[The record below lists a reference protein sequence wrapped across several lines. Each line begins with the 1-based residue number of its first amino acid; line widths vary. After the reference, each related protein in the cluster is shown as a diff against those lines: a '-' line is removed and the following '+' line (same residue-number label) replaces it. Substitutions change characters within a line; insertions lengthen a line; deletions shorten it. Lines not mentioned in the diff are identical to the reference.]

1 MKKTIAFVL
10 AFAMTF
16 ATAFSAIGAK
26 TTASATGATAANFNV
41 ELHPDGNFRATGA
54 NYQVQVALATVKG
67 DTAKAIANWD
77 TYFVDQGKA
86 EGKVAFNPKKDA
98 YYAFRT
104 VSGDGFADP
113 IFFKVVKNANKYKA
127 TVTPSGDAY
136 KVAFSGV
143 TDGVKIVGD
152 GEGSGA
158 FVQAIKKD
166 GKETGEYVVGGAIT
180 QVGGT
185 LQFIP
190 KGNEAAETVSG
201 KIKYNGAECT
211 VSGNAVKANAKAVNV
226 KIKKQ
231 ANGPKV
237 AINYAKGI
245 ATIPANSLYRVI
257 SADAEW
263 TTAEWKKVTT
273 KTPIDLTAGSNVVVQ
288 VMKDATAKAIM
299 SKIGTGTITRNVLDL
314 ASSDALEYDNEDLKK
329 GLKITNK
336 SSKTVLQYVVSTT
349 APTKDTK
356 WSTLKTTKSVTIK
369 KGLTGAKLYFR
380 AAAVAKEM
388 KGPGET
394 YSITYEKKELTPTAS
409 KDASTVNVK
418 FTEAITGKITVVS
431 GEAAIG
437 SAEITTTAAKEKT
450 ITLTTV
456 PTATTKLVI
465 KVELTGASTKLYTV
479 KELEFNY
486 TVE

>member
-10 AFAMTF
+10 AFAMAF

-26 TTASATGATAANFNV
+26 TTASAATTAKDFNV

-54 NYQVQVALATVKG
+54 NYQVQVALATVKNG
-67 DTAKAIANWD
+67 TAKAIANWD
-77 TYFVDQGKA
+77 TYIVDQGTTD
-86 EGKVAFNPKKDA
+86 GKVAINPKKDA

-113 IFFKVVKNANKYKA
+113 IFFKVVKHADKYKA

-136 KVAFSGV
+136 KVTFTGV
-143 TDGVKIVGD
+143 SDGVKIVGD

-158 FVQAIKKD
+158 FVQAIRDKD
-166 GKETGEYVVGGAIT
+166 NKDTGEYIVAGPIT

-190 KGNEAAETVSG
+190 KGNEAAATVSE
-201 KIKYNGAECT
+201 KVKYNGVECV

-237 AINYAKGI
+237 AINYVKGI
-245 ATIPANSLYRVI
+245 ATIPANCLYKVI

-263 TTAEWKKVTT
+263 TTAKWTKVTA
-273 KTPIDLTAGSNVVVQ
+273 KTTVDLTAGSDVVVQ

-299 SKIGTGTITRNVLDL
+299 SKVGTGTITRNVLDL
-314 ASSDALEYDNEDLKK
+314 ASSDALEYDNEDLTK

-336 SSKTVLQYVVSTT
+336 SSKTDLQYVISTT

-356 WSTLKTTKSVTIK
+356 WSTLKTTKSATIK
-369 KGLTGAKLYFR
+369 KGLAGAKLYYR

-394 YSITYEKKELTPTAS
+394 FVITYEKAELKA
-409 KDASTVNVK
+409 NVK
-418 FTEAITGKITVVS
+418 KNAAPGYLDVAFAEEIEGSLVVTS
-431 GEAAIG
+431 GDA
-437 SAEITTTAAKEKT
+437 KT
-450 ITLTTV
+450 IAKADFTKGTATV
-456 PTATTKLVI
+456 KLDETPGATTKLNVSFTL
-465 KVELTGASTKLYTV
+465 KDKFNKLYFV
-479 KELEFNY
+479 KDVEFEY
-486 TVE
+486 KVD